1 MKKIALLL
9 MLTLFTVSANAQK
22 KKAAAKP
29 VAKAANVL
37 AKADNLTAE
46 ILKGSFVVF
55 VSNGKAKDSLFSR
68 RFDAAK
74 TLPMDAKITPFKAK
88 GVSLHAISWTQ
99 KNVSETKL
107 KNEEALTT
115 FTEIW
120 DVAAKKQI
128 IVNSQITTKV
138 SEIVYLDKNQT
149 VSETQQKMRREGF
162 ELTITPE
169 GDLVLKNKTQENRMT
184 YDAAQ
189 QKFVN
194 VATPKAAPK
203 KK

>member
-9 MLTLFTVSANAQK
+9 VFTLFTVSANAQK
-22 KKAAAKP
+22 KKAPAKKT
-29 VAKAANVL
+29 VAKITTL
-37 AKADNLTAE
+37 AKTDNLSADMAGN
-46 ILKGSFVVF
+46 KFM
-55 VSNGKAKDSLFSR
+55 VSITDGKVKDTLFSR
-68 RFDAAK
+68 PFDPAK
-74 TLPMDAKITPFKAK
+74 TLPADFKITPFTAK
-88 GVSLHAISWTQ
+88 GAKLYAISWTQ
-99 KNVSETKL
+99 RNISETKL

-120 DVAAKKQI
+120 DAAAKKQI
-128 IVNSQITTKV
+128 LANNQITTKV

-169 GDLVLKNKTQENRMT
+169 GDIVLKNKTQENRMT
-184 YDAAQ
+184 YDAGQ
-189 QKFVN
+189 QKFIN
-194 VATPKAAPK
+194 TASPKPAK